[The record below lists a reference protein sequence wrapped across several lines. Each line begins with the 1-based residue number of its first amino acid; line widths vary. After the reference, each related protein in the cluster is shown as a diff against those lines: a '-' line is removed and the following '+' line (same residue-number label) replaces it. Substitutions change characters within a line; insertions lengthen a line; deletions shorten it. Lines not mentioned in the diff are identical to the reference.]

1 MSESHEGEIKTVE
14 GYLIL
19 NDKSDYLTGGYF
31 WYEHDKPEDA
41 RVFTRDQ
48 VEDIMKLSKTEEW
61 KGRVPVKII
70 PASWDGSNVTVSGEP
85 ADITKLPEKTN

>member
-1 MSESHEGEIKTVE
+1 MQQVE

-31 WYEHDKPEDA
+31 WYEHDRPEDA

-48 VEDIMKLSKTEEW
+48 VEEIVGLSKTGEW

-70 PASWDGSNVTVSGEP
+70 PASWDGANVRVTGGV
-85 ADITKLPEKTN
+85 ADIAELPNKKD